1 MNTSKTY
8 YKQNEKI
15 GEFKYS
21 KKRSCHF
28 CGGTLVKYDFEDGID
43 LYMCL
48 ECNASDV
55 IEHGKRK
62 FMELY

>member
-1 MNTSKTY
+1 MNTAKSY
-8 YKQNEKI
+8 CKQNEKI

-28 CGGTLVKYDFEDGID
+28 CGGTLVKYDFEDGVD
-43 LYMCL
+43 LFMCL